1 MKKVILFLSVLLF
14 VLSSCQDKKSY
25 TVEGSFDTNIYDGQ
39 TAYIYSETE
48 DSLGQVTRTII
59 GSDVIKDSKF
69 SIKGNLTDDPGMG
82 IITVG
87 EFHITDGYDDK
98 AFNPVNFVLEPGTIK
113 FSYSR
118 SAISIGG
125 TEKNDELNKMYEQI
139 SRILTVRN
147 EIIDSGKTGWLAN
160 NEYQQRT
167 TPINADLQSAI
178 YLFTR
183 NNITNRAGEF
193 YLRESLEMLSRD
205 QILELYNM
213 ASESFRSRPQL
224 KTFIEELTRVVPDVG
239 MTYANVELYDKDDKP
254 VPLSDYVGKSKYVL
268 LDFWGSEKSSFDEVP
283 TLIKIYNKYKEKGL
297 EIIGIPQDLDKKE
310 WTESVAKYKM
320 RWPQLADT
328 TTFAIDRYGIEK
340 LPYTILIDQS
350 GTIIAKDLNGS
361 VLENKISGI
370 FDAK

>member
-1 MKKVILFLSVLLF
+1 MRKAVLFLSVLMLI
-14 VLSSCQDKKSY
+14 LSSCQNKRSY
-25 TVEGSFDTNIYDGQ
+25 TVEGSFDTNIYDEQ
-39 TAYIYSETE
+39 TAYVYSETE

-59 GSDVIKDSKF
+59 GSDVIKNGKF
-69 SIKGNLTDDPGMG
+69 SIKGNLSEDLGMG

-87 EFHITDGYDDK
+87 EFHLTDGYDDK
-98 AFNPVNFVLEPGTIK
+98 TFNPVNFVLQSGTIK
-113 FSYSR
+113 FSYSK
-118 SAISIGG
+118 SAISVGG

-167 TPINADLQSAI
+167 TPINTDLQSAVYTFI
-178 YLFTR
+178 R

-205 QILELYNM
+205 QIVELYGM
-213 ASESFRSRPQL
+213 ASESFRNRPQL

-254 VPLSDYVGKSKYVL
+254 VPLSDYVGKNKYVL

-283 TLIKIYNKYKEKGL
+283 TLIKIYSKYRGKGL
-297 EIIGIPQDLDKKE
+297 EIVGIPQDLDKKE
-310 WTESVAKYKM
+310 WRENAAKYKM
-320 RWPQLADT
+320 HWPQLADT

-340 LPYTILIDQS
+340 LPYTILIDQN
-350 GTIIAKDLNGS
+350 GTIVSKDLSGS
-361 VLENKISGI
+361 VLEGKMAEI
-370 FDAK
+370 FDVK

>member
-1 MKKVILFLSVLLF
+1 MRKAILFLSVLML
-14 VLSSCQDKKSY
+14 VLSSCQNKKSY
-25 TVEGSFDTNIYDGQ
+25 TVDGSFDTNSYDGQ

-69 SIKGNLTDDPGMG
+69 SIKGSLSDDMGMG

-87 EFHITDGYDDK
+87 EFRITDGYDDK
-98 AFNPVNFVLEPGTIK
+98 AFNPVNFVLEPGKIT

-139 SRILTVRN
+139 SRILAVRN

-167 TPINADLQSAI
+167 TSINADLQTTI
-178 YLFTR
+178 YTFIR

-205 QILELYNM
+205 QIIELYNM

-224 KTFIEELTRVVPDVG
+224 KTFIEELTRVIPEVG

-254 VPLSDYVGKSKYVL
+254 VPLSDYVGKNKYVL

-283 TLIKIYNKYKEKGL
+283 TLIRVYNKYKGKGL

-320 RWPQLADT
+320 HWPQLADT
-328 TTFAIDRYGIEK
+328 TTFAIDRYGIQK
-340 LPYTILIDQS
+340 LPYTILIDQNGS
-350 GTIIAKDLNGS
+350 IVAKDLNGKL
-361 VLENKISGI
+361 LEAKIDEI